1 MSTMLKE
8 VYDALK
14 EAGASEEKASAAA
27 VAISAYQLD
36 RGRLAT
42 KEDIAALK
50 EDIARLER
58 ATKEDIAKLKE
69 DIADLRTELRTT
81 RAELVAEIERMGR
94 VVIMWNVGT
103 LIAVASVV
111 FAILRFAGGSGS

>member
-27 VAISAYQLD
+27 VAVSAYTLD
-36 RGRLAT
+36 RTTLAT
-42 KEDIAALK
+42 K

-58 ATKEDIAKLKE
+58 SLAVVEE
-69 DIADLRTELRTT
+69 RTE
-81 RAELVAEIERMGR
+81 GR
-94 VVIMWNVGT
+94 FKLLQWMIGFNLALTAAV
-103 LIAVASVV
+103 LIKL
-111 FAILRFAGGSGS
+111 FL